1 MWGLEIERWNEKGS
15 GNGFHGLFNRSFYG
29 LFNELLHGLF
39 NRSFYGLLHGLF
51 NRSLHESPNTPFTDT
66 FQRSPTPHFPFSPLS
81 SFSLS
86 NKAKTYTC
94 VLLKSRSVPLLLGIV
109 VVIPINPVRIPR
121 LLVRP
126 DAASLLRSQLHI
138 TSPSRHH
145 SSHLRQHGGRL
156 DLVCVLLVHRRN
168 LRRKLAHLELVAL
181 RLAEA
186 DRVLLL
192 LELQLHHLVRVR
204 EAPVACQLITP
215 LTVGRWK

>member
-1 MWGLEIERWNEKGS
+1 MGSSGFKCDQMDIAKGLSTDCLIDYSTDCFMDYSMNCS
-15 GNGFHGLFNRSFYG
+15 IIH
-29 LFNELLHGLF
+29 
-39 NRSFYGLLHGLF
+39 
-51 NRSLHESPNTPFTDT
+51 SLAPFASP
-66 FQRSPTPHFPFSPLS
+66 QPHSSLPRP

-138 TSPSRHH
+138 TSPPHHH

-168 LRRKLAHLELVAL
+168 LRRQLAHLELVAL

-186 DRVLLL
+186 DRVLFL

-215 LTVGRWK
+215 LTVSRWK

>member
-1 MWGLEIERWNEKGS
+1 MVWGLEIERWNEKGS

-29 LFNELLHGLF
+29 LFNRSFYGLF
-39 NRSFYGLLHGLF
+39 NRSFNELSMNHPVNY
-51 NRSLHESPNTPFTDT
+51 SLAPSNDP
-66 FQRSPTPHFPFSPLS
+66 QPHTSLPLS

-168 LRRKLAHLELVAL
+168 LRRQLAHLELVAL

>member
-1 MWGLEIERWNEKGS
+1 MGS
-15 GNGFHGLFNRSFYG
+15 MDCSIDRSTDCSMNCSMDCSTDRSTDCSTVCSTDRSMNRPI
-29 LFNELLHGLF
+29 H
-39 NRSFYGLLHGLF
+39 H
-51 NRSLHESPNTPFTDT
+51 SLTPSNDP
-66 FQRSPTPHFPFSPLS
+66 QPHTSLPLSS

-168 LRRKLAHLELVAL
+168 LRRQLAHLELVAL